1 MSDAE
6 IQALV
11 ARLHRLE
18 AEAEHLS
25 AENARLRAQ
34 LAEAE
39 VRIAELVRQLFGT
52 TAERLTPEQETQV
65 DALRADLAAQ
75 AARPARHPLPVP
87 LETETVT
94 LEPARALCGC
104 SGAPLQRIGEEV
116 TEELDLIP
124 ARLIRQRIVR
134 PKYACRC
141 GEAGVAVAPAPTA

>member
-39 VRIAELVRQLFGT
+39 VRIADPWIMKN
-52 TAERLTPEQETQV
+52 AMM
-65 DALRADLAAQ
+65 
-75 AARPARHPLPVP
+75 ARPA
-87 LETETVT
+87 VT
-94 LEPARALCGC
+94 LTFPVDE
-104 SGAPLQRIGEEV
+104 AP
-116 TEELDLIP
+116 
-124 ARLIRQRIVR
+124 
-134 PKYACRC
+134 
-141 GEAGVAVAPAPTA
+141 